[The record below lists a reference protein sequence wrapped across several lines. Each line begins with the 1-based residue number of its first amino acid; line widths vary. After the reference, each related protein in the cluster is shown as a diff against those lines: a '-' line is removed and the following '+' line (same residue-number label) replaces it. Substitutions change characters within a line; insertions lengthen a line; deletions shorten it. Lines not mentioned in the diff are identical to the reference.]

1 MASGTSVFFEV
12 GASGTGPFSYQWRRN
27 GIVLARQTNATL
39 ELANVQVSDSGDYS
53 ALVSN
58 AAGAVASAV
67 ANLEVFRRVRILT
80 HPVSRTVNTNTSV
93 SFTVAAEGTG
103 TLRYQWRYF
112 GQDLLGETN
121 ATLTLPSVR
130 LDQSGDY
137 TAMAYDDR
145 SSAESLP
152 ATLQVLVRPIITRH
166 PGGLTVAAGSNV
178 TIQAGVLGGW
188 PLTNRWR
195 RGSANVETNVLQAK
209 QTNAFVIVANIQ
221 TNQFGG
227 YALGVLNSSGSSP
240 LSSNAYVTVVVPP
253 TNVTA
258 QSRTDARFSAQ
269 AFSSVRVAYQW
280 KAGATDIS
288 GATNA
293 ALVLTN
299 VQMSQAGL
307 YSVVVSAVTNTPI
320 APATFS
326 ANLAVEPGSPVLSQ
340 AASLPGGQFQF
351 LLTGD
356 AGQTYALQF
365 SRTLTNW
372 TTFTNVQYSG
382 APITV
387 TDRAATDS
395 QRFYRAL
402 KP

>member
-1 MASGTSVFFEV
+1 MIQSPPIITQQPQPVLSPSGTNVSFTVAASG
-12 GASGTGPFSYQWRRN
+12 AGPFSYQWRRN
-27 GIVLARQTNATL
+27 GIALAGQTNAIL
-39 ELANVQVSDSGDYS
+39 NLPDVQVSDSGNYYS

-58 AAGAVASAV
+58 AAGAVASVA

-80 HPVSRTVNTNTSV
+80 HPQSRTVNTNTAVTFSI
-93 SFTVAAEGTG
+93 TAEGAG
-103 TLRYQWRYF
+103 SLRYQWRYF
-112 GQDLLGETN
+112 GQDLAGETN
-121 ATLTLPSVR
+121 ATLSLPSVR

-137 TAMAYDDR
+137 TALAYDGL

-166 PGGLTVAAGSNV
+166 PLGLTVAVGSNV

-258 QSRTDARFSAQ
+258 QSRTDARLAVQ
-269 AFSSVRVAYQW
+269 AFSAIRVVPR
-280 KAGATDIS
+280 KPDTF
-288 GATNA
+288 
-293 ALVLTN
+293 ALTRVVCREASTSNTCLT
-299 VQMSQAGL
+299 G
-307 YSVVVSAVTNTPI
+307 I
-320 APATFS
+320 
-326 ANLAVEPGSPVLSQ
+326 
-340 AASLPGGQFQF
+340 SLPLAMARIGSLMFGSSS
-351 LLTGD
+351 
-356 AGQTYALQF
+356 AL
-365 SRTLTNW
+365 
-372 TTFTNVQYSG
+372 
-382 APITV
+382 
-387 TDRAATDS
+387 
-395 QRFYRAL
+395 
-402 KP
+402 